1 MAGQAYCPAVNP
13 GGSIRFP
20 RRITFWRQPNV
31 SLCRADLRMNEN
43 TFQSLPLKPDLDIIT
58 ELRRA
63 SWQRGCALALTLK
76 GWALIWPMD
85 FRPDG
90 LAQG

>member
-1 MAGQAYCPAVNP
+1 
-13 GGSIRFP
+13 
-20 RRITFWRQPNV
+20 
-31 SLCRADLRMNEN
+31 MNEN

-85 FRPDG
+85 FWPDG